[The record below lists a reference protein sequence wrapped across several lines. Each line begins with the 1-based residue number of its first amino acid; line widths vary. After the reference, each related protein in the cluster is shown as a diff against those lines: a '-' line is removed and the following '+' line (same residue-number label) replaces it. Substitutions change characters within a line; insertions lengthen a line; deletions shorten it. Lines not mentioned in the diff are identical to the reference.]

1 MVLKK
6 IRNFL
11 RGHRKIILPLAA
23 VLGVILVVIIAVA
36 VLYPLGGR
44 ESTQQEPDLEG
55 GSSVAAAERGEKSD
69 GGQEN
74 SNATSSIGEAP
85 GNSDTTSSADAG
97 EQKAQTAGNGQSTS
111 GNNSSQQSS
120 GNAGN
125 VGNIAAHTHIW
136 KDYVTT
142 VTVEDEPAHSEKV
155 TEYHMYYW
163 DTKTW
168 KTSENPDDF
177 KAWERE
183 KMEWMRTYRY
193 ENNMPPELF
202 LGYDSNG
209 NPTYKNDHSILT
221 YYKTIP
227 AVTHEEQRVEYQYC
241 SICGVRK

>member
-23 VLGVILVVIIAVA
+23 VLGVILVAITAVA
-36 VLYPLGGR
+36 VLYPFGGR
-44 ESTQQEPDLEG
+44 ASTQQGPGFEG
-55 GSSVAAAERGEKSD
+55 ISSVAAAEGEEKSD
-69 GGQEN
+69 SGPEN
-74 SNATSSIGEAP
+74 SNAASIGEAP
-85 GNSDTTSSADAG
+85 GSSDTTFSADAG
-97 EQKAQTAGNGQSTS
+97 DQQAQTSENGRSTS

-136 KDYVTT
+136 KDYVTA

-183 KMEWMRTYRY
+183 KLEWMRTYRY

-209 NPTYKNDHSILT
+209 NPTYENDHSILT